1 MTKEELFE
9 KNKALLTKYL
19 PEKSV
24 DTICNWIFEYD
35 FKLIIKGD
43 RKSKWGD
50 FKINEAKRDYPIITI
65 NKTLNKYAFLI
76 TLVHEIA
83 HCKTYKEYA
92 NKVESHGSEWKK
104 NFQLLMQEFLNTD
117 VFPIDLLYVLRQ
129 HMKNPAA
136 SATADVQLYKALM
149 HYDETPNTYVLLECL
164 NDGDKFIY
172 NHEIFQRLRLVR
184 KRIECVHIK
193 TQKKYLFSPIVEV
206 EWVE

>member
-1 MTKEELFE
+1 MTREEVFE
-9 KNKALLTKYL
+9 KNKLILSKYL

-50 FKINEAKRDYPIITI
+50 FKVNEAKRNYPIITI

-92 NKVESHGSEWKK
+92 NKVESHGNEWKK

-129 HMKNPAA
+129 HMKNPTA
-136 SATADVQLYKALM
+136 SATADVKLYRALM
-149 HYDETPNTYVLLECL
+149 HYDETSNSYVLLECL

-172 NHEIFQRLRLVR
+172 NNEIFQRLKLVR

>member
-1 MTKEELFE
+1 MTREEVFE
-9 KNKALLTKYL
+9 KNKLILSKYL

-50 FKINEAKRDYPIITI
+50 FKVNEAKRNYPIITI

-129 HMKNPAA
+129 HMKNPTA
-136 SATADVQLYKALM
+136 SATADVKLYRALM
-149 HYDETPNTYVLLECL
+149 HYDETSNSYVLLECL

-172 NHEIFQRLRLVR
+172 NNEIFQRLKLVR

-193 TQKKYLFSPIVEV
+193 TQKKYLFSPVVEV
-206 EWVE
+206 KWVE